1 MRIVTAGH
9 VQQLIPQPSTEHV
22 IKTKPKPR
30 VVEEISRSE
39 RYKEKNGRVPTTHR
53 QKERQ

>member
-30 VVEEISRSE
+30 VVEEIKPFRKIQG
-39 RYKEKNGRVPTTHR
+39 KEWKSSNHS
-53 QKERQ
+53 